1 VDSKEAVDLSD
12 QESNQLLKELVRLT
26 GELVKWTKPQG
37 LLTVRQ
43 VLASAL
49 RSDAE
54 KLVYNFSDGRGSQE
68 VAKVSGVSFPTVTVY
83 WKRWSA
89 LGIVEPMKVQ
99 GGTRYR
105 RLFSLED
112 LGIEVPRL
120 SAQTTQSVE
129 QSASAVET
137 ENV

>member
-1 VDSKEAVDLSD
+1 LSD

-43 VLASAL
+43 VIASAL
-49 RSDAE
+49 RTDAE
-54 KLVYNFSDGRGSQE
+54 KLVYNFSDGHGSQE

-112 LGIEVPRL
+112 LGIDIPRV
-120 SAQTTQSVE
+120 AQPADSSSLEGGPPGQ
-129 QSASAVET
+129 
-137 ENV
+137 